1 MVLTTAVRG
10 KGKTSVKLPT
20 YNFPSFIFA
29 GIGVAFIVLGIAGM
43 AYGVDTQSTVISAIV
58 AALGLVQVI
67 YGGMERRGED
77 ATSSP
82 APPADAG

>member
-1 MVLTTAVRG
+1 MTSAVSG
-10 KGKTSVKLPT
+10 KGKYSVKIPS
-20 YNFPSFIFA
+20 YNFPSYIFA

-43 AYGVDTQSTVISAIV
+43 YYGKDTQATVISAMV
-58 AALGLVQVI
+58 AALGLVQAI

-77 ATSSP
+77 VTSSP